1 MTGLP
6 LLSETHGGDDV
17 PIYSKGPFA
26 HLLTG
31 VNHQSIIPH
40 VIAYAACLSTP
51 VKGYM
56 RGTHCPD
63 MHVPVPHSHHFHYSE
78 QQQTQQQVLSAST
91 PSQFVAPLN
100 PVAISSIKTRRKAR
114 I

>member
-17 PIYSKGPFA
+17 PIYSRGPFS
-26 HLLTG
+26 HLFTG

-40 VIAYAACLSTP
+40 VIAYAACLEP
-51 VKGYM
+51 PIKGYL
-56 RGTHCPD
+56 RGAHCPPVGAYGGD
-63 MHVPVPHSHHFHYSE
+63 AAASSVTSSFVPPAQPVM
-78 QQQTQQQVLSAST
+78 SAS
-91 PSQFVAPLN
+91 P
-100 PVAISSIKTRRKAR
+100 IKTRRKAR